1 MATKPMHSDLD
12 DLMANTSVTAIV
24 FGRGGNQIRT
34 VINGGRSH
42 STFMYPSK
50 RYRRGQ
56 CGDGHTELRIH
67 MISEALAERLDFL
80 PQPCRV
86 EAEVYGKPVCAFPDY
101 AHVDLGRR
109 PVLGEAK
116 RQWEDFERPSALLQQ
131 AVTRKGAEALGWDYE
146 QVTST
151 SLGDEGFLAAVEEVQ
166 AHRFVH
172 VPLSIRQAALR
183 TVDVHGGT
191 QLRDLAHEMREGIG
205 RATAFACALMV
216 QRALAID
223 LDRPISGDSIVRPA
237 PELPFAH
244 PRIRL

>member
-1 MATKPMHSDLD
+1 MVTKARLSDLSNI
-12 DLMANTSVTAIV
+12 MANTSVTAVV

-34 VINGGRSH
+34 VINGGRRH
-42 STFMYPSK
+42 ATFMYPSK

-67 MISEALAERLDFL
+67 MISEALPERLDFL
-80 PQPCRV
+80 PQPCRI
-86 EAEVYGKPVCAFPDY
+86 EAEVCGKPTCAFPDY

-116 RQWEDFERPSALLQQ
+116 RHWEDFERPSALVQQ

-151 SLGDEGFLAAVEEVQ
+151 SLGDEGFLSAVEEVQ
-166 AHRFVH
+166 THRFVH
-172 VPLSIRQAALR
+172 VPTGMRDAALAAIGR
-183 TVDVHGGT
+183 HGEMP
-191 QLRDLAHEMREGIG
+191 LSDLASEMHEKLG
-205 RATAFACALMV
+205 RATAFACALVV
-216 QRALAID
+216 QRAISID
-223 LDRPISGDSIVRPA
+223 LTRPISGSSVVRPA
-237 PELPFAH
+237 PDLPFAH